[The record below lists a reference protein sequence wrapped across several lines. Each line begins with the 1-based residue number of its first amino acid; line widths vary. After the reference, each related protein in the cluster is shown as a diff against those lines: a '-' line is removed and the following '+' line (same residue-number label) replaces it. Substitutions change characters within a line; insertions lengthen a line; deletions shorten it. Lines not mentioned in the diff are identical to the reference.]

1 MGMQLLKAATYAA
14 IATSLI
20 LAGCTEQVKPKAE
33 TTPPAANAPPAT
45 PTPKKVPDVV
55 YVPTPQVV
63 VDKMLEMAKVGK
75 NDVLYDLGSG
85 DGRIVIT
92 AAEKF
97 GTRGTG
103 IEIDPKLV
111 KQATANAEK
120 AKVSDRVQF
129 LEQDLFQ
136 TDISSATVVTLYL
149 LPELNLRLRPTLLR
163 TLKPGTRIVSHD
175 FDMGIW
181 KPDRIERVKGP
192 RREHIVSLWVVPEKV
207 PPELLN
213 VDAEIQQLRQLRT
226 PTPQPTGN

>member
-1 MGMQLLKAATYAA
+1 MGTQLLKVATKAA
-14 IATSLI
+14 IATSLL
-20 LAGCTEQVKPKAE
+20 LAGCTEQVPPKQE
-33 TTPPAANAPPAT
+33 TTPPAANAPAT

-97 GTRGTG
+97 GTKGTG

-181 KPDRIERVKGP
+181 KPERVERVKGP
-192 RREHIVSLWVVPEKV
+192 RREHIVGLWVVPEKV

-213 VDAEIQQLRQLRT
+213 VESELEQLRRLQT
-226 PTPQPTGN
+226 PTPQPAPQ

>member
-1 MGMQLLKAATYAA
+1 MGTQLLKVATKAA
-14 IATSLI
+14 IATSLL
-20 LAGCTEQVKPKAE
+20 LAGCTEQAKPKQE
-33 TTPPAANAPPAT
+33 TTPPAANAPGT

-97 GTRGTG
+97 GTKGTG

-111 KQATANAEK
+111 KQATTNAEK

-181 KPDRIERVKGP
+181 KPERVERVKGP
-192 RREHIVSLWVVPEKV
+192 RREHIVGLWVVPEKV

-213 VDAEIQQLRQLRT
+213 VESELEQLRRLQT
-226 PTPQPTGN
+226 PTPQATP